1 MKARFWQMMVAAACV
16 ACASTAAQAQESAW
30 VSADYAQVRLI
41 AGEKQAG
48 LDVRLAPGWHAYW
61 RMPGDG
67 GLPPEM
73 DWSGSQNLKEV
84 TSSWPVPRRFVDMDL
99 HSFGYEDHFI
109 LPLNMAAMDPAQDVK
124 LALKLNLMVC
134 EKICVP
140 QNFDVTLD
148 IPAQRTAGTHDA
160 RIAAVALPHAGDTDT
175 LKIENMVIGPDAIVA
190 RIYAAQG
197 FDALDVFVEGGDLYV
212 TAPPE
217 VSVDEKDPDYAQ
229 VRVAAPNGIE
239 NLFNEL
245 SGQAVTLTVTDGQN
259 AIERRFEF

>member
-1 MKARFWQMMVAAACV
+1 MKARFWQMMAAALVVCI
-16 ACASTAAQAQESAW
+16 STTAQAQESAW

-41 AGEKQAG
+41 AAEKQAG
-48 LDVRLAPGWHAYW
+48 LEVRLAPGWHAYW

-67 GLPPEM
+67 GLAPEM
-73 DWSGSQNLKEV
+73 DWSGSQNLKEAQ
-84 TSSWPVPRRFVDMDL
+84 TLWPVPRRFVDLDM

-109 LPLNMAAMDPAQDVK
+109 LPLDVSAADAAQDVK

-140 QNFDVTLD
+140 QNFDVALD
-148 IPAQRTAGTHDA
+148 IPAQRVAGTHDA
-160 RIAAVALPHAGDTDT
+160 RIAAVALPHAGDTDA

-197 FDALDVFVEGGDLYV
+197 FGALDVFVEGGDLYV

-217 VSVDEKDPDYAQ
+217 VTVDEKDPLYAQ
-229 VRVAAPNGIE
+229 VRVASPNGIE

-245 SGQAVTLTVTDGQN
+245 SGKPVTLTVTDGQN